1 MRGAIHR
8 PGRTKINNS
17 DPSLTSVWTRYAA
30 APHRARSMLFDP
42 PVELASSGPRGL
54 TRLGSDGRLPGDRL
68 RCTDSDR
75 DPARLSGAYVPLS
88 RKWANAACRAA
99 GHDTIRRV
107 SVETWLAI
115 IGVFVALMA
124 LYFSGQSASAAVR
137 PADAAEKQMDIQ
149 EYLRIG
155 AAQPPDPTAD
165 RKRRP
170 AVDDRKISG
179 ISHELETN
187 RART

>member
-1 MRGAIHR
+1 M
-8 PGRTKINNS
+8 
-17 DPSLTSVWTRYAA
+17 
-30 APHRARSMLFDP
+30 
-42 PVELASSGPRGL
+42 
-54 TRLGSDGRLPGDRL
+54 
-68 RCTDSDR
+68 
-75 DPARLSGAYVPLS
+75 
-88 RKWANAACRAA
+88 
-99 GHDTIRRV
+99 

-137 PADAAEKQMDIQ
+137 PADAAEKQTDIQ
-149 EYLRIG
+149 EYLRID

-165 RKRRP
+165 RERRP